1 MRIISGKFKGL
12 KLYSPSNLE
21 VRPTS
26 DRLKESLFSILSTT
40 KYDIDIIN
48 SNVIDICTGTG
59 ALGIEALS
67 RGAKNIYFVD
77 NEQNSLDI
85 VRKNLSKIK
94 FSNDEKANIKIIK
107 ADAKKPFK
115 NINIIFNIVLIDPP
129 YNSNIFHSCLQN
141 LKKENLIDFK
151 SHIFLETSKKEV
163 LELEGFEVL
172 DIKLYGKSKLT
183 ILKLSDL
190 SSIK

>member
-40 KYDIDIIN
+40 KYDIDIIT

-141 LKKENLIDFK
+141 LKEENLIDFK
-151 SHIFLETSKKEV
+151 SHIFLETSKEEV
-163 LELEGFEVL
+163 FELEGFEVL

-190 SSIK
+190 SSIE

>member
-40 KYDIDIIN
+40 KYDVDIIN

-129 YNSNIFHSCLQN
+129 YNSNIFHTCLQN
-141 LKKENLIDFK
+141 LKEENLIDFK

-190 SSIK
+190 GSIK

>member
-12 KLYSPSNLE
+12 KLYSPSNFE
-21 VRPTS
+21 IRPTS

-40 KYDIDIIN
+40 KYDINIIN
-48 SNVIDICTGTG
+48 ANVIDICTGTG

-107 ADAKKPFK
+107 ADAKKSFK

-141 LKKENLIDFK
+141 LREDNLIDLN
-151 SHIFLETSKKEV
+151 SYIFLETSKKEV

>member
-141 LKKENLIDFK
+141 LREENLIDLN
-151 SHIFLETSKKEV
+151 SYIFLETSKKEV

>member
-12 KLYSPSNLE
+12 KLYSQSNLE

-40 KYDIDIIN
+40 KYDINIMN
-48 SNVIDICTGTG
+48 ANVIDICTGTG

-85 VRKNLSKIK
+85 VRKNLSRIK

-115 NINIIFNIVLIDPP
+115 NINIIFNIVFIDPP
-129 YNSNIFHSCLQN
+129 YNSNIFHTCLQN
-141 LKKENLIDFK
+141 LKEENLIDFK

>member
-12 KLYSPSNLE
+12 KLYSPSNFE
-21 VRPTS
+21 IRPTS

-40 KYDIDIIN
+40 KYDINIMN
-48 SNVIDICTGTG
+48 ANVIDICTGTG

-115 NINIIFNIVLIDPP
+115 NINIIFNIVFIDPP

-141 LKKENLIDFK
+141 LKEENLIDFK

>member
-141 LKKENLIDFK
+141 LREDNLIDLN
-151 SHIFLETSKKEV
+151 SYIFLETSKKEV

-172 DIKLYGKSKLT
+172 DVKLYGKSKLT